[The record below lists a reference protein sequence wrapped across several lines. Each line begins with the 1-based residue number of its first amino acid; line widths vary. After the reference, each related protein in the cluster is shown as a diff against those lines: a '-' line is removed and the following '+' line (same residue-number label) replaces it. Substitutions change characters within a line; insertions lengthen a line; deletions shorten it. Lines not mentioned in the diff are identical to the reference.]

1 MEGSMWQYLQMVS
14 GTGNAI
20 DEEPSVGNR
29 YRYDW
34 GLAEP
39 AWIVLPPSSSRR
51 GSIFRGDGRSR
62 LRATLLVGSPLRD
75 YDIGHCGATEPKT
88 NVRRD

>member
-29 YRYDW
+29 YRDGW
-34 GLAEP
+34 GLVAP
-39 AWIVLPPSSSRR
+39 VWAVRLPLSSRR
-51 GSIFRGDGRSR
+51 GSIF
-62 LRATLLVGSPLRD
+62 L
-75 YDIGHCGATEPKT
+75 
-88 NVRRD
+88 